1 MKRMKKFLAAVLAVM
16 ALAAMNV
23 VPALAANGDEM
34 TVSLYAYDEDNDAY
48 IASAHANSCVAS
60 CIDNGDGTYAITFKV
75 ISNRGAIGYISEFAG
90 KGVNYTSTEEGSLSN
105 PVAFNPTLTIDPA
118 NVGVD
123 NGTVVD
129 FTVSAVMGTATYD
142 HQYSNG
148 AIVIE

>member
-1 MKRMKKFLAAVLAVM
+1 MKRIKKFLAAVLAVM

-48 IASAHANSCVAS
+48 IASAHADSCVAS
-60 CIDNGDGTYAITFKV
+60 CIDNGDGTYDITFKV

-105 PVAFNPTLTIDPA
+105 PVTFVPDPTVDP
-118 NVGVD
+118 
-123 NGTVVD
+123 GTGEVSGTLVD
-129 FTVSAVMGTATYD
+129 FTVRAVMGTTNYD

-148 AIVIE
+148 AIVIK